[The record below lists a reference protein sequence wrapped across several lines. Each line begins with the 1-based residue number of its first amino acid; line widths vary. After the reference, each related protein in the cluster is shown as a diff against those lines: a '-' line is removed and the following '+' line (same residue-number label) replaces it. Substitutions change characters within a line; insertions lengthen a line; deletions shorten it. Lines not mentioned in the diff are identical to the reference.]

1 MEAGSASSSSDPD
14 GSRPAWKKLWKLP
27 VPRKVHIF
35 AWKLIQDGLA
45 TKHNKKKRTIIK
57 EAVCDLC
64 GKDVETEHHAVIRCN
79 HAASL
84 REAMRE
90 IWDLPAESTLAFNG
104 PEWLIML
111 IDRED
116 AEVAAQLVLVLW
128 RSWFV
133 RNELTHNGRWMTTR
147 TL

>member
-1 MEAGSASSSSDPD
+1 
-14 GSRPAWKKLWKLP
+14 
-27 VPRKVHIF
+27 VHIF

-64 GKDVETEHHAVIRCN
+64 GKDVETEHHA
-79 HAASL
+79 ASL
-84 REAMRE
+84 RE